1 MSYSWRDLTSKSD
14 VFYNNLPVFNRKGS
28 LEDNYSFKLNAKP
41 ENGKYTLSATHLNG
55 ERGKVEFSGTQTLTK
70 YHNTE
75 LGYKISNRPGVELTA
90 KLTDSLLTVKGL
102 SLNLNLTSAEREERA
117 TLQFRYTTNVLNSV
131 FGVSIPL
138 PQRVFNLPVQKE
150 STETYNKTVNA
161 EVLYRATECN
171 YYVGVDATY
180 KLPNEGETPKYDVRG
195 VIANKNNN
203 FEGGAYARRSVDK
216 ETSVTVG
223 SFASVDS
230 GDVTI
235 SSNFSY
241 ETVKKEF
248 HLDNFV
254 SLKQDGNRYLFGVQV
269 FPKTAVSFGVERALD
284 SRTKLSFAYAYVVSK
299 EENVKK
305 NAVRV
310 GIEFTL

>member
-14 VFYNNLPVFNRKGS
+14 VFYNNLPVFNRKGA
-28 LEDNYSFKLNAKP
+28 LEDNYTFKLTAKP

-75 LGYKISNRPGVELTA
+75 LGYKISNRPGVELTT

-117 TLQFRYTTNVLNSV
+117 TLQFRYSNNVINSV

-150 STETYNKTVNA
+150 STETYNKTLNA

-195 VIANKNNN
+195 VIANKNSN

-216 ETSVTVG
+216 ETSTTLG

-235 SSNFSY
+235 SSNFSI

-248 HLDNFV
+248 HLDNFA
-254 SLKQDGNRYLFGVQV
+254 SFKQDGNRYLFGVQV
-269 FPKTAVSFGVERALD
+269 FPKTAVSFGVERAID
-284 SRTKLSFAYAYVVSK
+284 SRTKLSFAYAYVISK
-299 EENVKK
+299 EENIKK

-310 GIEFTL
+310 GVELTI